1 MSKKL
6 KEVFTVD
13 LNTQDEDNQ
22 GRPVYVVSTRKE
34 AERRV
39 RILNEQ
45 EAWGVELTEDKLDI
59 SKCDENYRVIGC
71 GHPHRFYNVGSFE
84 VDGPFYEEGSE

>member
-45 EAWGVELTEDKLDI
+45 EAYGVELTEDKLDM
-59 SKCDENYRVIGC
+59 SDCDENYRVISC
-71 GHPHRFYNVGSFE
+71 GRPHRFYNVGSFE
-84 VDGPFYEEGSE
+84 VDGHFYEEESE

>member
-45 EAWGVELTEDKLDI
+45 EAFGVELTEDKLDI
-59 SKCDENYRVIGC
+59 SDCDENYRVISC
-71 GHPHRFYNVGSFE
+71 GRPHTFYNVGSFE

>member
-59 SKCDENYRVIGC
+59 SDCDENYRVISNGR
-71 GHPHRFYNVGSFE
+71 PHRFYNVGSFE

>member
-45 EAWGVELTEDKLDI
+45 EAYGVELTEDKLDI
-59 SKCDENYRVIGC
+59 SDCDENYSTV
-71 GHPHRFYNVGSFE
+71 
-84 VDGPFYEEGSE
+84 EGLLDVMKKITSEKTNIA

>member
-1 MSKKL
+1 MTNKR

-13 LNTQDEDNQ
+13 LNTQDENEQ
-22 GRPVYVVSTRKE
+22 GRPIYVVSTREE

-45 EAWGVELTEDKLDI
+45 EAWGIKLTEDKLDAAD
-59 SKCDENYRVIGC
+59 CDENDTVILD

-84 VDGPFYEEGSE
+84 LDGPFYEEGSE

>member
-1 MSKKL
+1 MTNKR

-13 LNTQDEDNQ
+13 LNTQDEYEQ
-22 GRPVYVVSTRKE
+22 GRPIYVVSTRKE

-45 EAWGVELTEDKLDI
+45 EAWGVKLTEDKLDAED
-59 SKCDENYRVIGC
+59 CDENNNVILNGY
-71 GHPHRFYNVGSFE
+71 PHRFYNVGSFE
-84 VDGPFYEEGSE
+84 LDGPFYEEGSE

>member
-1 MSKKL
+1 MTNKR

-13 LNTQDEDNQ
+13 LNTQDEYEQ
-22 GRPVYVVSTRKE
+22 GRPIYVVSTRKE

-45 EAWGVELTEDKLDI
+45 EAWGVKLTEDKLDAED
-59 SKCDENYRVIGC
+59 CDENDNVILNGY
-71 GHPHRFYNVGSFE
+71 PHRFYNVGSFE
-84 VDGPFYEEGSE
+84 LDGPFYEEGSE